1 MHFEL
6 KVSLLNLYCQEVAR
20 YKKLSQQEE
29 CAVIERMCQSDMAA
43 RQILIQSYLR
53 LVVSRAKH
61 PKYRHQAEVLN
72 LIQEGNALR
81 AHLSPPRP

>member
-6 KVSLLNLYCQEVAR
+6 KVSLLNLYCLEMAR

-29 CAVIERMCQSDMAA
+29 CAVFERMCQGDMAA

-53 LVVSRAKH
+53 LVVSMAKH
-61 PKYRHQAEVLN
+61 PKL
-72 LIQEGNALR
+72 
-81 AHLSPPRP
+81 LSRNY